1 MATEEAITQPLRIS
15 KGSSTPSTTPNK
27 SSVPRPLS
35 EISVGEKRRN
45 SPSWNQTTK
54 VSGRSSNRTTS
65 TALSQPLGKYHKLT
79 QVARL
84 QKMGPNT
91 DSSPFQSSPLDS
103 TNSRHQYWQSR
114 VTQEND
120 LYGSGSPSP
129 VRRSSIERLQKA
141 SRVKNSTMF
150 AREQKQEY
158 DPTRIPTIERP
169 LAKVTNSAYISNPV
183 GGFRSAH
190 GRSDSASSIPL
201 YSPGRS
207 IVSPTTLASPTPLSP
222 RSPSK
227 DQVSPTK
234 SSLSNSR
241 FKSSNGSQPSDYF
254 GESIHEDDDLPWG
267 KTLNRNMKSVTFDN
281 GPPQINEYEMAT
293 PDLSSIGTNSR
304 EGSYDSE
311 EEEDD
316 DEDAYGLYRDEGD
329 LQDDSFDATLEDTDK
344 TPVVGPDEW
353 RGDNREERF
362 ENSPLPEGA
371 PSPAD
376 TARPQLGH
384 GRTDSTASNGEHRPL
399 PPLPGMGHVR
409 TQSNSSSN
417 GLSATAERMLGSPRR
432 DLPTPPPAA
441 SSKSEIQNIG
451 NGKMSLEERLKLMM
465 LSEDT
470 SPKAISTDPIKSF
483 AEQQRERRMRRAGPR
498 DRVESPTPDDH
509 DEEAAESEAG
519 EEDDTVGDISGLD
532 MDYQLPSIS
541 RQSILQRVNGNKA
554 FERDSDYHFNS
565 SPAPSSPERQLPF
578 NPDVPIDSIEES
590 VLEDVDGDSESSVLI
605 NGTEDEKSDVYDLY
619 QRSEDDQSEVDDT
632 LKDDDTESHY
642 SDEAQKTHQEDDEDS
657 VMTPRAGSTGE
668 KLSPAT
674 ETETGIT
681 NFSATLPQVNG
692 NNKETEFTRS
702 LQSYMLPK
710 PKESDA
716 YTFTESHKKNEDIDD
731 EDSKPEQDDDAFSYA
746 ESHETEDDDDDASS
760 YTESQTTE
768 GPDAE
773 AEAEAEAEAKANSQ
787 HRPATPE
794 RSERSLPK
802 VDYAGSGWGSKAD
815 YDGSGWGEPEEDE
828 IEEPGTPESVIHH
841 PVSEDEYTED
851 EEEEDHDEEMPDEPI
866 PTPEIPERVATIKS
880 ASGSKLKTRPS
891 ATPADLA
898 AMREARRHVSREVP
912 PSVPSIPAR
921 HKTRMSTEPGE
932 EKADNE
938 EDNGEDE
945 DFIDRHPSFKKRSLT
960 LDLDLG
966 LSLDQDFE
974 RVIEQQKVQLQ
985 QNFFRYE
992 FLAASNSP
1000 TRQASRTQK
1009 TVVATDRTPGRTPG
1023 RKLSNETQLNANIT
1037 NRKQRGYLMR
1047 QNTKVVTASDKQ
1059 SDDARDAT
1067 RSAGNSPVK
1076 QTARPQ
1082 SWTVEPWN
1090 GRPRQRSTRKRQG
1103 PSMTGPVPPMPGQES
1118 NATAASALNNVPEED
1133 AAHPELA
1140 TEECG
1145 ERGRLFVK
1153 VMGVKDLD
1161 LPLPR
1166 NERTWFSLTLDNGVH
1181 CVTTAW
1187 LELARNAPIGQEF
1200 ELVVPN
1206 DLEFQLTLNVKLER
1220 PPEPAQ
1226 LPASPTKMSKP
1237 KTSTFSRVFASPKKR
1252 KEMEARMRAEE
1263 EAFAQA
1269 QRDAATRQRKVAPT
1283 AWDLMS
1289 PLAADDGSFARSYV
1303 CLKEHESRCY
1313 GRPYM
1318 VEIAAFNEWAV
1329 EEAGFASSV
1338 KSKRGGPS
1346 NSVVRRAP
1354 YKIGKL
1360 EVQLLFVPRAKGST
1374 DEDMPKSMNSA
1385 IRELK
1390 ASEERLSRNWEGHLS
1405 QQGGDCPYWRRRYF
1419 KLVGTKLTAYH
1430 ESTRQP
1436 RATINLSNAKRIIDD
1451 RRQLTQPDTT
1461 GKGGKRRR
1469 SAFAEEEEGYMFVE
1483 EGFRVRFNNGEVIDF
1498 YADTAEDKDGW
1509 MKVLGDVVGR
1519 EGVEDDTMHG
1529 GNRRKWCELVL
1540 KREEALRKK
1549 AEGRRVHSKSKSM
1562 II

>member
-15 KGSSTPSTTPNK
+15 KGTGTPTTTPNK
-27 SSVPRPLS
+27 SSIPRPLS

-45 SPSWNQTTK
+45 SPSWNQSTK
-54 VSGRSSNRTTS
+54 
-65 TALSQPLGKYHKLT
+65 
-79 QVARL
+79 
-84 QKMGPNT
+84 KMTLNT
-91 DSSPFQSSPLDS
+91 DSSPFQSSPLDN
-103 TNSRHQYWQSR
+103 TNSPRLFWQSR
-114 VTQEND
+114 QEND
-120 LYGSGSPSP
+120 LDSISPT
-129 VRRSSIERLQKA
+129 RRSSIERLQKA

-158 DPTRIPTIERP
+158 DPTRVPTIERP
-169 LAKVTNSAYISNPV
+169 LAKVSNSPYVTTPAD
-183 GGFRSAH
+183 GFRSGH
-190 GRSDSASSIPL
+190 GRSESASSIPL
-201 YSPGRS
+201 YSPGRPLM
-207 IVSPTTLASPTPLSP
+207 SPMSTMSLGSPTPLSP

-227 DQVSPTK
+227 DKVSPIK

-241 FKSSNGSQPSDYF
+241 FKSSHDSQPVDYF
-254 GESIHEDDDLPWG
+254 GETIHEDDDDLPWG
-267 KTLNRNMKSVTFDN
+267 KSLNRNMKSVTFDN

-311 EEEDD
+311 EDD

-329 LQDDSFDATLEDTDK
+329 LADDSFDATLEDTDK

-362 ENSPLPEGA
+362 ENSPLPEET
-371 PSPAD
+371 PSPAA
-376 TARPQLGH
+376 TATPRH
-384 GRTDSTASNGEHRPL
+384 GRTDSTASSGEHRPL
-399 PPLPGMGHVR
+399 PPLPGMGHAR

-432 DLPTPPPAA
+432 DLPTPPPAT

-498 DRVESPTPDDH
+498 DRVGSPTPDHED
-509 DEEAAESEAG
+509 AAESEAG
-519 EEDDTVGDISGLD
+519 EEDETIGDISGLD

-554 FERDSDYHFNS
+554 LERDSDYHFNS
-565 SPAPSSPERQLPF
+565 SPATSPERQLPF

-590 VLEDVDGDSESSVLI
+590 VLEDVAEESESSILL

-619 QRSEDDQSEVDDT
+619 QRSEDDQSEIDHT
-632 LKDDDTESHY
+632 GKDDDSESHY
-642 SDEAQKTHQEDDEDS
+642 SDEAQKTQQEDDEDS
-657 VMTPRAGSTGE
+657 VMTPRAGSSGD
-668 KLSPAT
+668 KLSPVT
-674 ETETGIT
+674 DSGIT

-710 PKESDA
+710 PKEADA
-716 YTFTESHKKNEDIDD
+716 FTYTESHKPEEDADD
-731 EDSKPEQDDDAFSYA
+731 FTFTEEDQKPEQDADTFSYA
-746 ESHETEDDDDDASS
+746 ESQATEDDDDDGSS
-760 YTESQTTE
+760 YTESHATE
-768 GPDAE
+768 DAHAE
-773 AEAEAEAEAKANSQ
+773 AEADSQ
-787 HRPATPE
+787 RRPATPE
-794 RSERSLPK
+794 RSMPK
-802 VDYAGSGWGSKAD
+802 ADYDGSGWGSKAD
-815 YDGSGWGEPEEDE
+815 YDGSGWGEPEEDDM
-828 IEEPGTPESVIHH
+828 EEPGTPESVIHH
-841 PVSEDEYTED
+841 PVSDDEYTED
-851 EEEEDHDEEMPDEPI
+851 EEEQEQEEEEGSDDEMPDEP

-898 AMREARRHVSREVP
+898 SMREARRHVSREVP
-912 PSVPSIPAR
+912 PIVPSIPAR
-921 HKTRMSTEPGE
+921 HTNRLSTNLDE
-932 EKADNE
+932 EKAGNGE
-938 EDNGEDE
+938 ED
-945 DFIDRHPSFKKRSLT
+945 DFIERHPSFKKRSLT

-974 RVIEQQKVQLQ
+974 RVIEAQK
-985 QNFFRYE
+985 
-992 FLAASNSP
+992 
-1000 TRQASRTQK
+1000 
-1009 TVVATDRTPGRTPG
+1009 
-1023 RKLSNETQLNANIT
+1023 
-1037 NRKQRGYLMR
+1037 RGYLMR

-1059 SDDARDAT
+1059 SEDARDAT

-1090 GRPRQRSTRKRQG
+1090 GRPRQRSTKKRHA
-1103 PSMTGPVPPMPGQES
+1103 PSMSGPVPPMPGQES
-1118 NATAASALNNVPEED
+1118 NATALNNVPEED

-1220 PPEPAQ
+1220 PPEPQ
-1226 LPASPTKMSKP
+1226 RLPASPTKMSKP

-1252 KEMEARMRAEE
+1252 KEMEARMKAEE

-1303 CLKEHESRCY
+1303 CLKEHESKCY

-1430 ESTRQP
+1430 EATRQP

-1451 RRQLTQPDTT
+1451 RRALTQPDTT

-1498 YADTAEDKDGW
+1498 YADTAEEKDGW

-1519 EGVEDDTMHG
+1519 EGVDDDTMHG
-1529 GNRRKWCELVL
+1529 GSRRKWCELVL

-1549 AEGRRVHSKSKSM
+1549 AEGRRVHSRSKSTVT
-1562 II
+1562 

>member
-15 KGSSTPSTTPNK
+15 KGSGTPSTTPDK

-54 VSGRSSNRTTS
+54 
-65 TALSQPLGKYHKLT
+65 
-79 QVARL
+79 
-84 QKMGPNT
+84 KMDPNP

-120 LYGSGSPSP
+120 LYGGGSPSP

-183 GGFRSAH
+183 GGFRAAH
-190 GRSDSASSIPL
+190 GRSD
-201 YSPGRS
+201 
-207 IVSPTTLASPTPLSP
+207 TPAVQAGF
-222 RSPSK
+222 RSP
-227 DQVSPTK
+227 PTK

-293 PDLSSIGTNSR
+293 PDLSSIGSNSR

-311 EEEDD
+311 EEDD
-316 DEDAYGLYRDEGD
+316 EEDAYGLYRDEGD

-376 TARPQLGH
+376 TARPQHGH

-399 PPLPGMGHVR
+399 PPLPGM
-409 TQSNSSSN
+409 
-417 GLSATAERMLGSPRR
+417 APRR
-432 DLPTPPPAA
+432 DLPTPPPAT

-509 DEEAAESEAG
+509 EAAESEAGEEAG

-590 VLEDVDGDSESSVLI
+590 VFEDVDGDSESSVLL

-619 QRSEDDQSEVDDT
+619 QRSEDDQSELDDT

-642 SDEAQKTHQEDDEDS
+642 SDEAQKTQQEDDEDS
-657 VMTPRAGSTGE
+657 VMTPPR
-668 KLSPAT
+668 
-674 ETETGIT
+674 
-681 NFSATLPQVNG
+681 SATLPQVNG
-692 NNKETEFTRS
+692 NSKETEFTRS

-716 YTFTESHKKNEDIDD
+716 YTFTESHKREEDT

-768 GPDAE
+768 AAD

-787 HRPATPE
+787 DRPATPE
-794 RSERSLPK
+794 RSMPK
-802 VDYAGSGWGSKAD
+802 ADYDGSGWGAKAD
-815 YDGSGWGEPEEDE
+815 YDGSGWGEPEDDE

-841 PVSEDEYTED
+841 PVSDDEYTED
-851 EEEEDHDEEMPDEPI
+851 EEEEEEEEEGSDDEMPDEPI
-866 PTPEIPERVATIKS
+866 TPEIPERVATIKS

-912 PSVPSIPAR
+912 PIVPTIPSR
-921 HKTRMSTEPGE
+921 HKSHMSTEQGE
-932 EKADNE
+932 EKANNE
-938 EDNGEDE
+938 EGNGEEE

-985 QNFFRYE
+985 QNFIEYE

-1059 SDDARDAT
+1059 SDDARNAT

-1118 NATAASALNNVPEED
+1118 NATTATATALGGVPEED

-1263 EAFAQA
+1263 EAFVQA
-1269 QRDAATRQRKVAPT
+1269 QRDAASRQRKVAPT

-1329 EEAGFASSV
+1329 EEAAFASSV

-1549 AEGRRVHSKSKSM
+1549 AEGRRVHSRSKSTVT
-1562 II
+1562 

>member
-1 MATEEAITQPLRIS
+1 MNPLHQITQPLRIS
-15 KGSSTPSTTPNK
+15 KGSGTPSTTPNK
-27 SSVPRPLS
+27 SGLPRPLS

-54 VSGRSSNRTTS
+54 VGGRSQAAPVIPRANHSE
-65 TALSQPLGKYHKLT
+65 KYPKLT
-79 QVARL
+79 QVALL
-84 QKMGPNT
+84 QKMGLNT
-91 DSSPFQSSPLDS
+91 DSSPFQSSPLDNTS
-103 TNSRHQYWQSR
+103 SPRLFWQSR
-114 VTQEND
+114 NTQEND
-120 LYGSGSPSP
+120 LYGGGSPSP
-129 VRRSSIERLQKA
+129 TRRSSIERLQKA

-169 LAKVTNSAYISNPV
+169 LAKVSNSAYVSNPA
-183 GGFRSAH
+183 GGFRSSH
-190 GRSDSASSIPL
+190 GRSDSQSSIPL

-207 IVSPTTLASPTPLSP
+207 IVSPVTLTSPTPLSP

-227 DQVSPTK
+227 DQVSPMK
-234 SSLSNSR
+234 SSLSNHR
-241 FKSSNGSQPSDYF
+241 FKSSHDSQPTDYF
-254 GESIHEDDDLPWG
+254 
-267 KTLNRNMKSVTFDN
+267 
-281 GPPQINEYEMAT
+281 
-293 PDLSSIGTNSR
+293 DLSSIGTNSR

-311 EEEDD
+311 EEDD

-329 LQDDSFDATLEDTDK
+329 LHEDSFDATLEDTDK

-353 RGDNREERF
+353 RGDSCEERF

-371 PSPAD
+371 PSPAE
-376 TARPQLGH
+376 TARPQHGH
-384 GRTDSTASNGEHRPL
+384 GRTDSTASSGEHRPL

-441 SSKSEIQNIG
+441 TSKSEMQNIG
-451 NGKMSLEERLKLMM
+451 NTKMSLEERLKLMM

-498 DRVESPTPDDH
+498 DRVESPTPDDN
-509 DEEAAESEAG
+509 DDAADSEAAESEAG
-519 EEDDTVGDISGLD
+519 DEAGDEDDTIGDISGLD

-554 FERDSDYHFNS
+554 FERDSDFHFNS

-590 VLEDVDGDSESSVLI
+590 VLEDVAEESESSVIL

-619 QRSEDDQSEVDDT
+619 QRSEDDQSEIDDT
-632 LKDDDTESHY
+632 LKDDDSESHY
-642 SDEAQKTHQEDDEDS
+642 SDGEAQRPHQEDDEDS
-657 VMTPRAGSTGE
+657 VMTPRAGSSGE
-668 KLSPAT
+668 KLSPAADS
-674 ETETGIT
+674 GIT

-692 NNKETEFTRS
+692 NKQESEFTRS
-702 LQSYMLPK
+702 LQSFMLPK
-710 PKESDA
+710 PKEADA
-716 YTFTESHKKNEDIDD
+716 FTYTESHKPKEDIDD
-731 EDSKPEQDDDAFSYA
+731 LTHAEAEDHKQDQDDDGFSYT
-746 ESHETEDDDDDASS
+746 ESHDTDDDDVSS
-760 YTESQTTE
+760 YTESQVTE
-768 GPDAE
+768 DAE
-773 AEAEAEAEAKANSQ
+773 DEAEDEAAAEAEAKSESQ
-787 HRPATPE
+787 GRPTTPE
-794 RSERSLPK
+794 KKPVPKLLPK
-802 VDYAGSGWGSKAD
+802 TDYDGSGWGSKAD
-815 YDGSGWGEPEEDE
+815 YDGSGWGEPEEEEE

-851 EEEEDHDEEMPDEPI
+851 EEEEEEDDEEMPDEPLES
-866 PTPEIPERVATIKS
+866 PEVPERVATIKS

-891 ATPADLA
+891 ATPSDLA

-912 PSVPSIPAR
+912 PSIPPIPSR
-921 HKTRMSTEPGE
+921 HKSRSSTDVGE

-938 EDNGEDE
+938 EGNGEEE

-985 QNFFRYE
+985 QHFFKHE

-1000 TRQASRTQK
+1000 TRQASRTQNM
-1009 TVVATDRTPGRTPG
+1009 VVATDRTPGRTPG
-1023 RKLSNETQLNANIT
+1023 RKLSNKETHLNANIT

-1059 SDDARDAT
+1059 SEEARDAT

-1090 GRPRQRSTRKRQG
+1090 GRPRQRSTRKRTT
-1103 PSMTGPVPPMPGQES
+1103 PSMNGPVPPMPGQES
-1118 NATAASALNNVPEED
+1118 NATTALNNVPEED

-1206 DLEFQLTLNVKLER
+1206 DLEFQLTLNVKLEK
-1220 PPEPAQ
+1220 PPEPQ
-1226 LPASPTKMSKP
+1226 RLPASPTKMSKP

-1303 CLKEHESRCY
+1303 CLKEHETHCY

-1390 ASEERLSRNWEGHLS
+1390 ASEERLSRNWEGPLS

-1430 ESTRQP
+1430 EATRQP

-1549 AEGRRVHSKSKSM
+1549 AEGRRTHSKSKSM
-1562 II
+1562 IV